1 MKTNESGIS
10 KSNIRVVPE
19 FRKELD
25 IEKFCEA
32 LIEIAKST
40 KDKKSDLSNGKSEG
54 N

>member
-32 LIEIAKST
+32 LIEIAKSIT
-40 KDKKSDLSNGKSEG
+40 KDNRTDSDVNIPD
-54 N
+54 